1 MIELFKELFILFRKV
16 GDDSD
21 GKQENINKIAKGDK
35 TEKNKENK
43 ISHLQHRAQS
53 AELLRNRAWYFHMLC
68 MVVRSALLMTG
79 QAHWKLTFE
88 EAVKVS
94 TQSGE
99 LALDL

>member
-43 ISHLQHRAQS
+43 ISHL
-53 AELLRNRAWYFHMLC
+53 
-68 MVVRSALLMTG
+68 
-79 QAHWKLTFE
+79 
-88 EAVKVS
+88 
-94 TQSGE
+94 
-99 LALDL
+99 